1 MQATQLLIK
10 ENTMVKL
17 ALFGAGRI
25 GKIHGRNVMLHPDAK
40 LVALYDPYQPN
51 ADELSQALGCV
62 QMTPQEIFADPSIDG
77 ILVCSAT
84 DTHADLIEQAVACGK
99 HVFCEKPIDLS
110 LPRVQ
115 QVVDKVK
122 ASKIISMLAF
132 NRRFDPNFALLEQ
145 RIAAGEVGEIEMVS
159 VISKDPSPP
168 PVDYIKVSGG
178 LFRDMTIHDFDM
190 ARFLLGEEV
199 VEVSAQASCLVDGAI
214 GEAGD
219 VDTALVML
227 RTKSGKLAQIS
238 NSRRASF
245 GYDQRI
251 EVHGSLGM
259 LTATNVNE
267 HTLTSYTQDGVNSA
281 KPLHFF
287 LERYEH
293 AYQSEMGGFISA
305 IKGVDVVLPNMEDG
319 LQSLRLAEAALLSVA
334 QKRTVLLS
342 EID

>member
-1 MQATQLLIK
+1 
-10 ENTMVKL
+10 MVKL

-25 GKIHGRNVMLHPDAK
+25 GKIHARNVMLNPDAH
-40 LVALYDPYQPN
+40 LVGLYDPYQRN
-51 ADELSQALGCV
+51 ADELSSALGCA
-62 QMTPQEIFADPSIDG
+62 QMSPEEIFADPQIDA

-84 DTHADLIEQAVACGK
+84 DTHADLIEQAVATGK

-115 QVVDKVK
+115 QVVNKVQ
-122 ASKIISMLAF
+122 ASHIISMLAF
-132 NRRFDPNFALLEQ
+132 NRRFDPNFAQLQARL
-145 RIAAGEVGEIEMVS
+145 ADGEVGNIELVS
-159 VISKDPSPP
+159 VISKDPAPP

-199 VEVSAQASCLVDGAI
+199 IEVSANASCLVDREI

-251 EVHGSLGM
+251 EVHGSDGM

-267 HTLTSYTQDGVNSA
+267 NTLTSYTTKGVNAA

-287 LERYEH
+287 LERYEY
-293 AYQSEMGGFISA
+293 AYKAEMAGFIA
-305 IKGVDVVLPNMEDG
+305 ALNGEAVNLPTMNDG
-319 LQSLRLAEAALLSVA
+319 LESLKLAEAAILSV
-334 QKRTVLLS
+334 QEKRTVMVS
-342 EID
+342 EIGAKAP

>member
-1 MQATQLLIK
+1 
-10 ENTMVKL
+10 MVKL
-17 ALFGAGRI
+17 ALLGAGRI
-25 GKIHGRNVMLHPDAK
+25 GNIHGRNVLLNPEAQ
-40 LVALYDPYQPN
+40 LVALYDPYQAN
-51 ADELSQALGCV
+51 ADSLSEALGCL
-62 QMTPQEIFADPSIDG
+62 QMTSEQIFADPTIDG
-77 ILVCSAT
+77 VLVCSAT
-84 DTHADLIEQAVACGK
+84 DTHADLIEQAVATGK

-115 QVVDKVK
+115 EVVAKVK

-132 NRRFDPNFALLEQ
+132 NRRFDPNFALMQQ
-145 RIAAGEVGEIEMVS
+145 RITAGEIGEVEMVS
-159 VISKDPSPP
+159 IISKDPSPP
-168 PVDYIKVSGG
+168 PVEYINVSGG

-190 ARFLLGEEV
+190 ARFLLGEEI
-199 VEVSAQASCLVDGAI
+199 VEVSAQASCLVDSAI

-245 GYDQRI
+245 GYDQRL

-267 HTLTSYTQDGVNSA
+267 HTLTSYTQAGVTHA

-287 LERYEH
+287 LERYEQ
-293 AYQSEMGGFISA
+293 AYRSELAGFISVLN
-305 IKGVDVVLPNMEDG
+305 GGDVALPSMDDG
-319 LQSLRLAEAALLSVA
+319 CQALRLAEAAILSVQQGRSVA
-334 QKRTVLLS
+334 VS
-342 EID
+342 EIG

>member
-1 MQATQLLIK
+1 
-10 ENTMVKL
+10 MVKL
-17 ALFGAGRI
+17 ALLGAGRI
-25 GKIHGRNVMLHPDAK
+25 GNIHGRNVLLNSEAE

-51 ADELSQALGCV
+51 ADSLSEALGCA
-62 QMTPQEIFADPSIDG
+62 QMTSEQIFADPTIDG
-77 ILVCSAT
+77 VLVCSAT
-84 DTHADLIEQAVACGK
+84 DTHADLIEQAVATGK

-115 QVVDKVK
+115 EVVAKVK

-132 NRRFDPNFALLEQ
+132 NRRFDPNFALMQQ
-145 RIAAGEVGEIEMVS
+145 RITAGEIGEVEMVS
-159 VISKDPSPP
+159 IISKDPSPP
-168 PVDYIKVSGG
+168 PVEYINVSGG

-190 ARFLLGEEV
+190 ARFLLGEEI
-199 VEVSAQASCLVDGAI
+199 VEVSAQASCLVDSAI

-245 GYDQRI
+245 GYDQRL

-267 HTLTSYTQDGVNSA
+267 HTLTSYTQAGVTHA

-287 LERYEH
+287 LERYEQ
-293 AYQSEMGGFISA
+293 AYRSELAGFISVLN
-305 IKGVDVVLPNMEDG
+305 GGDVALPSMDDG
-319 LQSLRLAEAALLSVA
+319 CQALRLAEAAILSVQQGRSVA
-334 QKRTVLLS
+334 VS
-342 EID
+342 EIG